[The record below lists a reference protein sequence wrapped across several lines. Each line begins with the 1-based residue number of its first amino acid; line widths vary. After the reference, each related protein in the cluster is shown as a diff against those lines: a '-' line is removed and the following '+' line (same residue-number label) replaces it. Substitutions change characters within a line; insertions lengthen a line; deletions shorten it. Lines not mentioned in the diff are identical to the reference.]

1 MASSN
6 GYPLIKKNALK
17 LGAMSRLKQIKN
29 TFLAIAAS
37 VKEYRNVVL
46 LIGVLATVF
55 FYAWKFGKGEWH
67 EFGLNAFTEV
77 IGIGIT
83 VFLVDQLLKNQERRR
98 RRPLEIAAFHDVR
111 NFVDGLATF
120 WMNVY
125 NWSGKDE
132 VAPPPQPPSMGEFL
146 TLPYFEKIRRR
157 LNLDAEACVFPKR
170 TWWTYLP
177 QAENQYR
184 QLGEKILERHGAAL
198 DPYVYQLVHK
208 VLNGFLDSNLG
219 LNMLPVLK
227 EAGGFGDNDIWDK
240 LPEHQRHRL
249 GRYWIVLENNLED
262 FAALHKWYLSH
273 RKEFLGHD

>member
-1 MASSN
+1 MPQRPI
-6 GYPLIKKNALK
+6 PLTQNTVKSRV
-17 LGAMSRLKQIKN
+17 MSRLGQIKK
-29 TFLAIAAS
+29 TSWAVASGVKEYLSVALWIGGLAIA
-37 VKEYRNVVL
+37 
-46 LIGVLATVF
+46 F
-55 FYAWKFGKGEWH
+55 FCLWKRGGPEWKD
-67 EFGLNAFTEV
+67 FGLNAFTET

-83 VFLVDQLLKNQERRR
+83 VFLVDQLLKKQERRR

-177 QAENQYR
+177 QAESQYR
-184 QLGEKILERHGAAL
+184 QLGEKILERHSAAL
-198 DPYVYQLVHK
+198 DPYAYQLVHK
-208 VLNGFLDSNLG
+208 VLTGFLDSNVG

-227 EAGGFGDNDIWDK
+227 EAGEFGDDIWDK

-249 GRYWIVLENNLED
+249 GRYWFVQEKNLED
-262 FAALHKWYLSH
+262 FAALHKWYLGR